1 MELCELSV
9 VIPLQQYV
17 CRRHL
22 LYSLR
27 TCSSKERFFFFQ
39 ATFNMHFSLK
49 STAAA
54 ALVKQYISGS
64 TYFLLKQAVEGE
76 DKHALESVEDSEEVC

>member
-1 MELCELSV
+1 
-9 VIPLQQYV
+9 
-17 CRRHL
+17 
-22 LYSLR
+22 
-27 TCSSKERFFFFQ
+27 
-39 ATFNMHFSLK
+39 MHFSLK

-76 DKHALESVEDSEEVC
+76 DKHALESVEDSEEVR